1 MGAEGEAVVAGN
13 RDFEQLVFTG
23 DEVLAFL
30 EEVWPAGVRKWTIQ
44 TLTPTSARVREPTS
58 EADVRPGGTVSGP
71 TLMKL
76 ADAAAYIM
84 VLGRLGR
91 AALAVTSSLQ
101 IDFLRRPTIGELVA
115 DVDLVKMGR
124 SLAVM
129 NVRLYSVEV
138 GAEPNLAKPVATS
151 SVTYSLSLV

>member
-1 MGAEGEAVVAGN
+1 MMAYEEKLLFNA
-13 RDFEQLVFTG
+13 
-23 DEVLAFL
+23 DEILAFL
-30 EEVWPAGVRKWTIQ
+30 NDVWPEGLRRWTIQ
-44 TLTPTSARVREPTS
+44 TLTPTFARVREPTS
-58 EADVRPGGTVSGP
+58 AADLRPGGTVSGP

-76 ADAAAYIM
+76 VDAAAYIM

-101 IDFLRRPTIGELVA
+101 IDFLRRPTVGELIA

-129 NVRLYSVEV
+129 NVRLYSVEA
-138 GAEPNLAKPVATS
+138 GAEPDTAKPVASS

>member
-1 MGAEGEAVVAGN
+1 MAYEPTLQFTAG
-13 RDFEQLVFTG
+13 
-23 DEVLAFL
+23 EVLAFL
-30 EEVWPAGVRKWTIQ
+30 EEVWPEGVRKWTIE
-44 TLTPTSARVREPTS
+44 TLTPAFARVREPTS
-58 EADVRPGGTVSGP
+58 AADLRPGGTVSGP

-76 ADAAAYIM
+76 ADAAAYIL

-101 IDFLRRPTIGELVA
+101 IDFVRRPTVGELIA

-129 NVRLYSVEV
+129 NVRLYSVSV
-138 GAEPNLAKPVATS
+138 GAEPDTAKPVATS